1 MNFELIRLMTRL
13 FSMRRWNNKPTVE
26 QNSEAS
32 NSGFILHLAHLLA
45 MLEKLD
51 GKDVNFEKLLVRG
64 ILKDMPKCI
73 LSDISLETK
82 RTIQMLSP
90 HLWEKVYTGA
100 VEEVIKNVSSKWK
113 EKFKEAILN
122 SRDETLEGRI
132 LEAADTYAAYM
143 EAEVNSRL
151 FGEYFSEIRDSIDK
165 KIHEYVSLTSMNKL
179 LKSEKLKKYLTYVR
193 GLMHAV
199 RWNQHS
205 RTVPTT
211 VAGHTLFV
219 VFVSYLLAIEDGSVN
234 VLNVMERA
242 LFHDVPEALTG
253 DIISPTKRR
262 VEGFEGVVEDVES
275 KMVHGV
281 LLPLLPEKIAH
292 HYAPLMLEPFGGGRE
307 GKITRAA
314 DLMGSL
320 MECKI
325 EMDNGVQAEIFKNG
339 YKSIKRQLLSMD
351 IAVVRDLLAE
361 LT

>member
-1 MNFELIRLMTRL
+1 MNFELIRLMTKM

-32 NSGFILHLAHLLA
+32 NSGFILHVAHLLA

-51 GKDVNFEKLLVRG
+51 GKEVDLEKLLVRG
-64 ILKDMPKCI
+64 VLKDMPKCI

-82 RTIQMLSP
+82 RTIQRLAP
-90 HLWEKVYTGA
+90 HLWMKVYNGA
-100 VEEVIKNVSSKWK
+100 VEDVIKNVPDRWK
-113 EKFKEAILN
+113 ESFKESIIN
-122 SRDETLEGRI
+122 SRDNSLEGRI
-132 LEAADTYAAYM
+132 LEAADTYAAYV

-151 FGEYFSEIRDSIDK
+151 FGEYFSEIRNSIEEK
-165 KIHEYVSLTSMNKL
+165 MYEISLPSMKKL
-179 LKSEKLKKYLTYVR
+179 LENQGLRRYLTYVR
-193 GLMHAV
+193 GLMHAI

-219 VFVSYLLAIEDGSVN
+219 VFVSYLLSIEDGSVDT
-234 VLNVMERA
+234 LNVMERA

-262 VEGFEGVVEDVES
+262 VEGFEKVVEEVES
-275 KMVHGV
+275 KMVHEV
-281 LLPLLPEKIAH
+281 LLPLLPEKIAK
-292 HYAPLMLEPFGGGRE
+292 HYAPLMLEPFGGPKE

-320 MECKI
+320 IECKI

-339 YKSIKRQLLSMD
+339 YLGIKKQLLSMNLD
-351 IAVVRDLLAE
+351 VVRDLLAE